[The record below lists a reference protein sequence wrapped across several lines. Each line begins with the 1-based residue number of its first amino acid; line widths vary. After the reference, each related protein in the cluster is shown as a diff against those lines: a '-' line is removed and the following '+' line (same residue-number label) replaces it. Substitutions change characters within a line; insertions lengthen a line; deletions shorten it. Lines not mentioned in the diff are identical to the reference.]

1 MLCLSGFELYPRWV
15 PLTLNNKEIRLDRRF
30 KPCRVSFLN
39 KQESLREFYRG
50 HFCLGNLRGRVVF
63 INKFVGRHE
72 NLFYCKYSLEMK
84 TRCNE

>member
-1 MLCLSGFELYPRWV
+1 MFLYMHV
-15 PLTLNNKEIRLDRRF
+15 EIF
-30 KPCRVSFLN
+30 SFVIRKLIFYLVFLEARDCHA

-50 HFCLGNLRGRVVF
+50 HFCLGNPSGRVVF

>member
-1 MLCLSGFELYPRWV
+1 MYEFHIL
-15 PLTLNNKEIRLDRRF
+15 K
-30 KPCRVSFLN
+30 SFYN
-39 KQESLREFYRG
+39 AKQESLREFYWG
-50 HFCLGNLRGRVVF
+50 HFCLGNPRGRVFF